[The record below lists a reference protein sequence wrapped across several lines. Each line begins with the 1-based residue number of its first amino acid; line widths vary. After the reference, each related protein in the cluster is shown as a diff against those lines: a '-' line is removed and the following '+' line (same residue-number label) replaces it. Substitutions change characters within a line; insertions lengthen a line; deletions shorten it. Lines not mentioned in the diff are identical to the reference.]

1 MRLTFRALAKAFLA
15 LLPPFF
21 FSLPAICS
29 GDQKCL
35 SWRSTFALSVPL
47 ILRWYCLAFFF
58 LATCLRCADGPRY
71 TPSASVLSS
80 SSPHTPERGTPQTSP
95 PPPPVFSLLPPA
107 RAVLPCP
114 PPPRLLF
121 SRSARRRAS
130 PPQKPGEKGG
140 GGGESLGHAPLE
152 C

>member
-80 SSPHTPERGTPQTSP
+80 SSLHTLERCMPNALPH
-95 PPPPVFSLLPPA
+95 SLWFFPA
-107 RAVLPCP
+107 L
-114 PPPRLLF
+114 
-121 SRSARRRAS
+121 RSAAS
-130 PPQKPGEKGG
+130 STLKSRVNCMCDIPVCG
-140 GGGESLGHAPLE
+140 
-152 C
+152 